1 MFPFFQS
8 LGPKSHNFLNMME
21 WLGNQISQYI
31 QDPGMYVIWPHR
43 PVHIQSHE
51 MISNLLVAYGGRDL
65 APPILRIM
73 VQGHERCGTANE
85 EWSIEH
91 LENLSLVYACCNQFS
106 HFMYQRQCNLL
117 ALFLLTNVPVRPL
130 VIWLLLSAMLVS
142 CITVIVNRIF
152 DKCVMS
158 KKCK

>member
-1 MFPFFQS
+1 
-8 LGPKSHNFLNMME
+8 ME

-73 VQGHERCGTANE
+73 DVRDVGLLMRNE
-85 EWSIEH
+85 
-91 LENLSLVYACCNQFS
+91 A
-106 HFMYQRQCNLL
+106 
-117 ALFLLTNVPVRPL
+117 
-130 VIWLLLSAMLVS
+130 
-142 CITVIVNRIF
+142 
-152 DKCVMS
+152 
-158 KKCK
+158 